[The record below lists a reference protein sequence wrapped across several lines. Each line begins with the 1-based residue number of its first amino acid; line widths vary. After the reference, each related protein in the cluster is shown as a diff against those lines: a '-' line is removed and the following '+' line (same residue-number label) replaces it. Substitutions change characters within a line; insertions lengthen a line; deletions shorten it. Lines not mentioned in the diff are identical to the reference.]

1 MFEKWTVYWMK
12 MIKAVKCFFIAICDA
27 INHDGIEHAGY
38 LSFLL
43 MMSIF
48 PSLVLF
54 VYVVGLFDSSY
65 GLSEMMLDF
74 ILNSSW
80 AVFIDALKPRIVEI
94 TSAPPHGIVSIVLIS
109 AIWTSSSI
117 FEGLRTIL
125 NRSYRVNTPPT
136 YLFRRFVSLVE
147 FMAVLVLVVLTML
160 LFVVL
165 PGFVKLLALSGLTK
179 MINPQMEM
187 IRYVFLIVV
196 FFSIISMIYYF
207 LPNRRQ
213 KLVYTFPGTALVLGF
228 SYLFSYLFKIY
239 LHTVPSI
246 NIIYGSI
253 AGVIIALLYFY
264 FCSLIFIIGG
274 EFNYQCEQIIFRR
287 KNNN

>member
-1 MFEKWTVYWMK
+1 MLNFMK
-12 MIKAVKCFFIAICDA
+12 MIKTLKCFFTAIYDA

-65 GLSEMMLDF
+65 GLSEIMLDF

-80 AVFIDALKPRIVEI
+80 AMFIDALKPRIVEI
-94 TSAPPHGIVSIVLIS
+94 SSAPPHGILSIVLLS
-109 AIWTSSSI
+109 AIWTASSI

-125 NRSYRVNTPPT
+125 NRSYRVNKPPT
-136 YLFRRFVSLVE
+136 YLFRRFISLVE
-147 FMAVLVLVVLTML
+147 FTAVLVLIVLVML
-160 LFVVL
+160 MFVVL
-165 PGFVKLLALSGLTK
+165 PSFVKLLALSGLIK
-179 MINPQMEM
+179 VINPQMEM
-187 IRYVFLIVV
+187 IRYVFLFVV

-207 LPNRRQ
+207 LPNRKQ
-213 KLVYTFPGTALVLGF
+213 KLVYTFPGTALVVCFGT
-228 SYLFSYLFKIY
+228 LFSYLFKIY

-246 NIIYGSI
+246 NLIYGSI
-253 AGVIIALLYFY
+253 AGIIIALLYFY

-274 EFNYQCEQIIFRR
+274 EFNYQCEQNIFD
-287 KNNN
+287 KKK